1 MCGIEVT
8 VEDKQILSIK
18 GDRQNAFSQGYV
30 CPKASSLKDLYEDPD
45 RLKKPIRRTDDGW
58 QEIEWDQAFDW
69 VAQSL
74 HQIQQNHGDNAVGI
88 YLGNPNAHNLGSIL
102 FGPLFYRALR
112 TRNRF
117 SATSV
122 DQLPHHVVSSHLFGH
137 QMQLPIP
144 DIDNTD
150 CFVFIGGNPLA
161 SNGSIMSA
169 PNIKARL
176 KAIQKRGG
184 KVIVVDPKCSETAE
198 ICDQHYF
205 IRPGSDALLLLAM
218 LHLVFKKGYVNLGHL
233 QKLVEDV
240 ASVADYVAPY
250 SPQKVS
256 EYVGID
262 AAHIKSLV
270 ETFCRAKH
278 AVCYGRMGASV
289 QSFGTLTQYLIVLFN
304 MVTGNLDRQGGM
316 MFTQPAADTLGES
329 GQGVFGSFK
338 TRVRQLPSFGGEV
351 PVAALSEE
359 ILTPGEGQIKA
370 MLVGAGNPV
379 LSTPQGRQ
387 LGKALESL
395 DFFVSIDFYR
405 NETNRHADVILPPV
419 TPLQRQHYDI
429 IFHKLAIRNTATFNE
444 PVIQPENDELT
455 DWQIYLSLAERLDAL
470 NDRPTAH
477 YQNLWQKTPR
487 GLVDEMLRN
496 GRYAKSHNLSI
507 ETLLANPHGV
517 DLGALQSNLPEA
529 LFTQNKKIQLHLDY
543 FMEDLKRLDQHFFN
557 NSQQHKLL
565 LIGRRHLKSNNSW
578 LHNNARMVRGNNRC
592 TAQIHPD
599 TAKEHNVK
607 DQQPIRVASRVGAV
621 ELEAEITD
629 KIMPGVV
636 SIPHGWGHDLKG
648 TGLSIARQNAGVSCN
663 DLTDASQVDPLC
675 GNAVLNGVPIEICPV

>member
-1 MCGIEVT
+1 
-8 VEDKQILSIK
+8 
-18 GDRQNAFSQGYV
+18 
-30 CPKASSLKDLYEDPD
+30 
-45 RLKKPIRRTDDGW
+45 
-58 QEIEWDQAFDW
+58 
-69 VAQSL
+69 
-74 HQIQQNHGDNAVGI
+74 
-88 YLGNPNAHNLGSIL
+88 
-102 FGPLFYRALR
+102 
-112 TRNRF
+112 
-117 SATSV
+117 
-122 DQLPHHVVSSHLFGH
+122 
-137 QMQLPIP
+137 
-144 DIDNTD
+144 
-150 CFVFIGGNPLA
+150 
-161 SNGSIMSA
+161 
-169 PNIKARL
+169 
-176 KAIQKRGG
+176 
-184 KVIVVDPKCSETAE
+184 
-198 ICDQHYF
+198 
-205 IRPGSDALLLLAM
+205 
-218 LHLVFKKGYVNLGHL
+218 
-233 QKLVEDV
+233 
-240 ASVADYVAPY
+240 
-250 SPQKVS
+250 
-256 EYVGID
+256 
-262 AAHIKSLV
+262 
-270 ETFCRAKH
+270 
-278 AVCYGRMGASV
+278 
-289 QSFGTLTQYLIVLFN
+289 
-304 MVTGNLDRQGGM
+304 
-316 MFTQPAADTLGES
+316 
-329 GQGVFGSFK
+329 
-338 TRVRQLPSFGGEV
+338 
-351 PVAALSEE
+351 
-359 ILTPGEGQIKA
+359 
-370 MLVGAGNPV
+370 
-379 LSTPQGRQ
+379 
-387 LGKALESL
+387 LESL